1 MKMGFKMEFNKFT
14 LFIIVLLIA
23 VSLGQAIFFTKGNL
37 VLNGDQGLL
46 LTDTPS
52 IYAVY
57 NSLFIWSNTAYG
69 GNIVGIPPLPSL
81 LFETMGGL
89 LFFVFSFD
97 IGGILVAT
105 IFLSIASLGMFFLLK
120 YITNQIDSSKLSII
134 SSILGAILIVLISE
148 NYSTYLSLSFIPFTT
163 LFVLKLGEY
172 INSGQKREARTVL
185 FSTIFCMSFM
195 IDLSSIDYLFAELVF
210 LAVLILSLFLLSSK
224 KKNFIK
230 YFSIVILLSFLINL
244 NLLISTPILENTAYS
259 SFFSK
264 ATYTSLV
271 VANAHSIIY
280 SIIGYVIPFMAP
292 IANFAMLIGMLIL
305 VVILFGMIL
314 TIGKKHSKF
323 LLPFLTIYV
332 IFIAFVN
339 LTSKPF
345 GAIFNY
351 FLNRFNFLL
360 AIRTPFLAFSPF
372 FLFVGVTLFSI
383 SIFEIGNFIINS
395 KRVNKSEKFH
405 FFTYFAYFVFI
416 IAVAFSFIYVFDYLP
431 LHNYPYNTPALS
443 HDSLPAH
450 VTKIVDY
457 IIAQKSN
464 FNVGIVPIAVAWQVS
479 NWYIAAN
486 IYSQL
491 IYNKGIFTGGFSNQ
505 IAEADFPQ
513 TNNLYTSGV
522 GYSNFI
528 DAKNISK
535 LFGIFG
541 IKYIILQGDAIDY
554 MPCNNC
560 TILPLQRFN
569 LTKIRIKLNN
579 SSLKEVS
586 SYSNSSIYENTNY
599 VPLVYASDIQ
609 KLNNSSEAIFSIIE
623 SKTFNVQNTSVYST
637 NMGDFYN
644 DSTTIN
650 ATSIANFSKPDISFV
665 EDNPTKV
672 TIHVFN
678 ATTPYY
684 LVFRETY
691 DPHWAAFYSN
701 GTEVNSRDHIAVNGF
716 ANAWY
721 MNKAGNYTV
730 TLYYTLQ
737 TYADI
742 TWVVSFA
749 TLFATIGIGIYG
761 WKAPKRSPRRRN
773 R

>member
-1 MKMGFKMEFNKFT
+1 
-14 LFIIVLLIA
+14 
-23 VSLGQAIFFTKGNL
+23 
-37 VLNGDQGLL
+37 
-46 LTDTPS
+46 
-52 IYAVY
+52 
-57 NSLFIWSNTAYG
+57 
-69 GNIVGIPPLPSL
+69 
-81 LFETMGGL
+81 
-89 LFFVFSFD
+89 
-97 IGGILVAT
+97 
-105 IFLSIASLGMFFLLK
+105 
-120 YITNQIDSSKLSII
+120 
-134 SSILGAILIVLISE
+134 
-148 NYSTYLSLSFIPFTT
+148 
-163 LFVLKLGEY
+163 
-172 INSGQKREARTVL
+172 
-185 FSTIFCMSFM
+185 
-195 IDLSSIDYLFAELVF
+195 
-210 LAVLILSLFLLSSK
+210 
-224 KKNFIK
+224 
-230 YFSIVILLSFLINL
+230 
-244 NLLISTPILENTAYS
+244 
-259 SFFSK
+259 
-264 ATYTSLV
+264 
-271 VANAHSIIY
+271 
-280 SIIGYVIPFMAP
+280 
-292 IANFAMLIGMLIL
+292 
-305 VVILFGMIL
+305 
-314 TIGKKHSKF
+314 
-323 LLPFLTIYV
+323 
-332 IFIAFVN
+332 
-339 LTSKPF
+339 
-345 GAIFNY
+345 
-351 FLNRFNFLL
+351 
-360 AIRTPFLAFSPF
+360 
-372 FLFVGVTLFSI
+372 
-383 SIFEIGNFIINS
+383 
-395 KRVNKSEKFH
+395 
-405 FFTYFAYFVFI
+405 
-416 IAVAFSFIYVFDYLP
+416 
-431 LHNYPYNTPALS
+431 
-443 HDSLPAH
+443 
-450 VTKIVDY
+450 
-457 IIAQKSN
+457 
-464 FNVGIVPIAVAWQVS
+464 
-479 NWYIAAN
+479 
-486 IYSQL
+486 
-491 IYNKGIFTGGFSNQ
+491 
-505 IAEADFPQ
+505 
-513 TNNLYTSGV
+513 
-522 GYSNFI
+522 
-528 DAKNISK
+528 
-535 LFGIFG
+535 
-541 IKYIILQGDAIDY
+541 

-761 WKAPKRSPRRRN
+761 WKAPKRSARRRN